1 MIRTIGHRRDPV
13 GNLMDPSLHHQFAE
27 LDSGHWWF
35 QGRRRVVAALL
46 HAELG
51 VEDDRR
57 ILDVGCG
64 TGAMLDVLMELGA
77 VSAMDDS
84 PEALQYCKARFGD
97 RLDVRCGSIPH
108 DLPVG
113 QPFQLVTAFDVIE
126 HLADD
131 LGAVQEIHR
140 ILPPGGVLVVT
151 VPAFP
156 FLWGPHDVLNGH
168 YRRYRRRDLQGLLEE
183 AGFLVE
189 RLSYFNTWLFPAV
202 AAIRSFRRLW
212 PRRQKAAASDFST
225 PPRILNRAL
234 SGLFASE
241 ARFLRTRS
249 LPFGVSLIALGRKAG
264 G

>member
-1 MIRTIGHRRDPV
+1 
-13 GNLMDPSLHHQFAE
+13 MDPSLHHQFAE
-27 LDSGHWWF
+27 IDSSHWWF
-35 QGRRRVVAALL
+35 QGRRRVVASLL

-51 VEDDRR
+51 VEDGRR

-64 TGAMLDVLMELGA
+64 TGAMLDVLMELGS

-108 DLPVG
+108 DLPIG
-113 QPFQLVTAFDVIE
+113 EPFQVVTAFDVIE

-131 LGAVQEIHR
+131 LGALQEIHR
-140 ILPPGGVLVVT
+140 LLPPGGVLVVT

-168 YRRYRRRDLQGLLEE
+168 HRRYRRNELRGVLEA
-183 AGFLVE
+183 AGFLVD

-202 AAIRSFRRLW
+202 AALRGLRRLR
-212 PRRQKAAASDFST
+212 PGTHEAPASDFST
-225 PPRILNRAL
+225 PPRIVNRAL
-234 SGLFASE
+234 GGLFSSE